1 MICLVDAIGAL
12 DAVSISSVTAEDS
25 PVPAFTERLEEGA
38 ITYGGIYRAP
48 DHELISAAGCPL
60 AIENTYID
68 HVPEAR
74 AKLEEL
80 GVTVLMEQSSREE
93 DMLGRLEWIR
103 LMGALFG
110 RDEETD
116 EVFEDVAA
124 RVEEASSEGP
134 LGTTVA
140 FLYVNEDGAAVTR
153 RAGDYFCQMIEAL
166 LLGGALSLS
175 GFLLQTFFAN
185 PIADPFVLGVS
196 SGAKLVVAVVMIVVL
211 GAGQVMSPAASV
223 AGIMVGYICSAV
235 TSFLVAFADDQSI
248 VSLDNWSRGSFSGA
262 TWSDVAM
269 IAVAVGA
276 MGAAVFALSKPL
288 GAYQLGEPY
297 AQSVGVSVL
306 RLRML
311 IVLVSSLL
319 SACAAAFAGPVSFV
333 GIAAPH
339 LARRGVGS
347 SRPLYVTPACLLVGA
362 AFCCGCDLVAR
373 TLFSP
378 VELSVSAVTAAF
390 GSVEL
395 ARPKG
400 DPEVF
405 VIAGGGSGAACF
417 RRLAR
422 DGVPFATG
430 VLHEHDADGL
440 LARSLASRAVCERDF
455 EPVSERA
462 VAETREVLLGCR
474 RVICCVS
481 AFGTTNARNAELLDA
496 AREAGIPVT
505 SAPVPPHRVSR
516 DCIQAM

>member
-1 MICLVDAIGAL
+1 MARTTD
-12 DAVSISSVTAEDS
+12 
-25 PVPAFTERLEEGA
+25 R
-38 ITYGGIYRAP
+38 
-48 DHELISAAGCPL
+48 AAGGASRAATFDLVVLL
-60 AIENTYID
+60 ALAALF
-68 HVPEAR
+68 VAS
-74 AKLEEL
+74 LCL
-80 GVTVLMEQSSREE
+80 GSVETTPAEVVRILAAGPGDASTSAQVI
-93 DMLGRLEWIR
+93 WQIR
-103 LMGALFG
+103 L
-110 RDEETD
+110 
-116 EVFEDVAA
+116 
-124 RVEEASSEGP
+124 P
-134 LGTTVA
+134 
-140 FLYVNEDGAAVTR
+140 
-153 RAGDYFCQMIEAL
+153 RAIEAL

-223 AGIMVGYICSAV
+223 AAAFAGSLATMGFVLVISRRVRTQGMLIVAGIMVGYICSAV
-235 TSFLVAFADDQSI
+235 TNFLVAFADDQSI

-319 SACAAAFAGPVSFV
+319 SGCVAAFAGPVSFV

-378 VELSVSAVTAAF
+378 VELSVSAVTAVF
-390 GSVEL
+390 GAPV
-395 ARPKG
+395 
-400 DPEVF
+400 
-405 VIAGGGSGAACF
+405 VIALMLRGRS
-417 RRLAR
+417 AR
-422 DGVPFATG
+422 
-430 VLHEHDADGL
+430 
-440 LARSLASRAVCERDF
+440 
-455 EPVSERA
+455 
-462 VAETREVLLGCR
+462 
-474 RVICCVS
+474 
-481 AFGTTNARNAELLDA
+481 
-496 AREAGIPVT
+496 
-505 SAPVPPHRVSR
+505 
-516 DCIQAM
+516 